1 MLKDPIVE
9 EVREAGA
16 KIAKKCNN
24 DFHKMCE
31 YLRKKEKK
39 HKNRVISKIPGNIL
53 KKTGFYS

>member
-24 DFHKMCE
+24 DFHKMCD

-39 HKNRVISKIPGNIL
+39 HKNRIVSKKSRDL
-53 KKTGFYS
+53 LQKTGS